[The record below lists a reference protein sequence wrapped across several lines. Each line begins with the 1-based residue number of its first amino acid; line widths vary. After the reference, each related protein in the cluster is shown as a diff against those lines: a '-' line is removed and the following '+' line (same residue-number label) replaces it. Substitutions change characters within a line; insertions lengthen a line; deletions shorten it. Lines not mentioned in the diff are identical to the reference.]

1 MSKTKRIKQK
11 TTGFDIVYRVVTAV
25 IAVAMYPMFYFANL
39 FTIEI
44 RHTQISDL
52 INKLNGGD
60 TLHVTHESFSLA
72 TMSKWIESLSKFTN
86 DDFDFKTNILQN
98 STFTPI
104 VVAVVF
110 VAIALIIGLVII
122 GFAAFSN
129 KTKVVIGLS
138 AAGFLSTVASN
149 ISFGVFAKPIISG
162 DVTLAKLFDIDGV
175 IASQIISLLGE
186 VSIFTL
192 DTAFYAVMFSML
204 AILIWSASVFV
215 VNKSEEKEKAMK
227 EAARKNR

>member
-1 MSKTKRIKQK
+1 MSKKNKIKQK
-11 TTGFDIVYRVVTAV
+11 TTGFDIVYRVVTAL

-52 INKLNGGD
+52 LNKFNGGD
-60 TLHVTHESFSLA
+60 TLHITHESFSLA
-72 TMSKWIESLSKFTN
+72 TMSEWVKVLSKFTN
-86 DDFDFKTNILQN
+86 ESFDFKTQILQN
-98 STFTPI
+98 ELYRPF
-104 VVAVVF
+104 VVAVIF
-110 VAIALIIGLVII
+110 VAIALVIGLVII

-138 AAGFLSTVASN
+138 AAGFLCTIISN
-149 ISFGVFAKPIISG
+149 VSFGILAKPLVAGETSLS
-162 DVTLAKLFDIDGV
+162 DLFNIDGV
-175 IASQIISLLGE
+175 IASQVISLLGE

-192 DTAFYAVMFSML
+192 DTAFYGVMFSML
-204 AILIWSASVFV
+204 AILIWSASVLI
-215 VNKSEEKEKAMK
+215 VNKSEEKEKALK

>member
-86 DDFDFKTNILQN
+86 DSFDFKTNILQN

>member
-72 TMSKWIESLSKFTN
+72 TMSKWIEALSKFTN
-86 DDFDFKTNILQN
+86 DSFDFKTNILQN

-110 VAIALIIGLVII
+110 VAIALVIGLVII

-138 AAGFLSTVASN
+138 AAGFLCTVASN
-149 ISFGVFAKPIISG
+149 ISFGIFAKPIISG
-162 DVTLAKLFDIDGV
+162 DVTLAKLFDIDGI

-204 AILIWSASVFV
+204 AILIWSASVLV